1 MKPFRL
7 QISAAAFTTPE
18 GWVFA
23 HRVARLLR
31 QAADKIEDSAQFAH
45 NLIDREGQK
54 VGKCGIDVDLTP
66 RKEDDRGD

>member
-18 GWVFA
+18 GWMLP

-31 QAADKIEDSAQFAH
+31 QAADKIEDKAKLAQ
-45 NLIDREGQK
+45 NIVDREGQK
-54 VGKCGIDVDLTP
+54 VGRCGIDEDQTP
-66 RKEDDRGD
+66 RGGRDE